1 MTMYDTAVDYAYELA
16 EDGCTVEEIAD
27 VLYDRY
33 DPYITYDDAYDI
45 AEGVVTDTRFVD
57 FLYWGT
63 VLK

>member
-16 EDGCTVEEIAD
+16 EDSCSVEEIAD

-45 AEGVVTDTRFVD
+45 AERVVTDTRFVD

-63 VLK
+63 VLR